1 MQHIPTGRRNRPKI
15 STMPRT
21 HSEASE
27 QLELYKMVT
36 KRERILQEMQITE
49 QRLAA
54 LKQQLVAVDT
64 QIKDSE
70 ENIQKLRQSPLTSP
84 PPQATK
90 TTQKESK
97 STTSNFQTF
106 NLDY

>member
-1 MQHIPTGRRNRPKI
+1 
-15 STMPRT
+15 MPRT

-70 ENIQKLRQSPLTSP
+70 ENIQKLRQSPLTSTSSTTSP
-84 PPQATK
+84 PPRAK
-90 TTQKESK
+90 TAQKESK
-97 STTSNFQTF
+97 STTSQFQTF